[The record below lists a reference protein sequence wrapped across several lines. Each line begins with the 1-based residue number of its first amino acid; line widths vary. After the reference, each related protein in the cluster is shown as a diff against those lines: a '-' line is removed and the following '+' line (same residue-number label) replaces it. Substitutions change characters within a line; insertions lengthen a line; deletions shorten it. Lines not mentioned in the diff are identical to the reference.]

1 MKTILFPTD
10 FSNNALHAS
19 QYAGMLARS
28 MNARVVFLHVHYIPM
43 VAEYNDN
50 AQIRTIIQNDKMEA
64 EVDMKVFMTKFI
76 EKTQICP
83 DRISHRIEYGAN
95 VPEKILVAAR
105 SINAHFIVMGTKG
118 AANTLDK
125 WLGTNAQKVMKESI
139 CPVWIIPANAVIKFP
154 RKIMYAADFKKDEFL
169 ATHQVL
175 QIVEPLGATCKV
187 IHIND
192 FISMKADK
200 NVHELVGALKD
211 EFKEDNVFV
220 RKINRADIIEGLESY
235 INLYKPD
242 VLALAVHE
250 KSFLENILNT
260 SVSKHFIQGA
270 DVPML
275 TFRK

>member
-19 QYAGMLARS
+19 QYAGMVARS
-28 MNARVVFLHVHYIPM
+28 ISARVVFLHVHYIPM
-43 VAEYNDN
+43 VAEYDKN
-50 AQIRTIIQNDKMEA
+50 AQIKAIIQNDKVET
-64 EVDMKVFMTKFI
+64 ETDMQVFITKFI

-95 VPEKILVAAR
+95 VTEKIVLAAR

-118 AANTLDK
+118 ASNTLDK
-125 WLGTNAQKVMKESI
+125 WLGTNAQKVMKESL
-139 CPVWIIPANAVIKFP
+139 CPVWIIPANATIRFP
-154 RKIMYAADFKKDEFL
+154 HKIMYAADFKKDEFL

-192 FISMKADK
+192 FIGIKANKD
-200 NVHELVGALKD
+200 VHELVGTLKD
-211 EFKEDNVFV
+211 EFKDENVFV

-260 SVSKHFIQGA
+260 SVTKHFIQGA
-270 DVPML
+270 NVPML